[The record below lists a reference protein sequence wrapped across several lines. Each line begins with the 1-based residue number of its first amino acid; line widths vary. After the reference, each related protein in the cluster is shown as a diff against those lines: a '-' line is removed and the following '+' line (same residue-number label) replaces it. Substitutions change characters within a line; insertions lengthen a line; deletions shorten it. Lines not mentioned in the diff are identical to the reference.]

1 MNSFYSSQ
9 VILMHSQFGELTL
22 KCQSLHNISF
32 LPFFPLVEVIF
43 PQLPVISFTYQQNF
57 CVSFYLLI
65 PYLNTTFNQSVLS
78 YRTMK
83 LSWEK
88 PGEETI
94 SEVKSLCRVQLFGTP
109 WIVAHQAPPSM
120 EFSRQEYW
128 SGLPFPSPG
137 DLPDPGI
144 EPRSRTLRADALP
157 SEPQAETYRK
167 ARYCKIMNLVYYKLR
182 YFTKMHIQTYGYNLK
197 LCYR

>member
-43 PQLPVISFTYQQNF
+43 PQLPVILFTYQQNF

-120 EFSRQEYW
+120 EFSKSTGVGCHFLLQGIFPTQG
-128 SGLPFPSPG
+128 SNPGLAHCGQTLYRLSHKQRH
-137 DLPDPGI
+137 I
-144 EPRSRTLRADALP
+144 ERLDTA
-157 SEPQAETYRK
+157 K
-167 ARYCKIMNLVYYKLR
+167 
-182 YFTKMHIQTYGYNLK
+182 
-197 LCYR
+197 